1 MELGQLRAL
10 REVQAR
16 GSIAAAAQALHVT
29 PSSVSQQLAA
39 LARKAGTPLTHKMG
53 RRTALTPAGLALARA
68 AVGVEVA
75 LERAETAVAQ
85 FRSDV
90 AAPVHL
96 AAFHS
101 AGLALF
107 GAVERQVMDDG
118 GPPLRFHDQDVAQQD
133 FPALT
138 ADYDLVIAHR
148 LPNSPPWPSSVH
160 VAPLAFEPL
169 DVAVG
174 ATHPLA
180 RHRSLTPAGLRG
192 ERWVSVRAGFP
203 LAGAIETIGTLA
215 GEEAV
220 ITHRINE
227 FFVAASVVE
236 GGGCVALMPR
246 YTVNRALFPR
256 LLLKPLVL
264 TRAGKARAAGQPDA
278 PALGRH
284 IDILAR
290 PEAMERVGV
299 RQVVQAL
306 SSAMEDLVLAVD
318 GARGHDGG

>member
-39 LARKAGTPLTHKMG
+39 LARKAGTPLTHKVG

-75 LERAETAVAQ
+75 IERAESAVAQ
-85 FRSDV
+85 FRADTAV
-90 AAPVHL
+90 PVRL

-107 GAVERQVMDDG
+107 GPLEGQVSDDG

-138 ADYDLVIAHR
+138 AKHDLVIAHR
-148 LPNSPPWPSSVH
+148 LPNSPPWPSTVH
-160 VAPLAFEPL
+160 VTSLTFEPL

-174 ATHPLA
+174 ANHRLA
-180 RHRSLTPAGLRG
+180 RRRSLSPADLRG
-192 ERWVSVRAGFP
+192 EEWVSVRRGFP
-203 LAGAIETIGTLA
+203 LEGAIEMIGTLA
-215 GEEAV
+215 GEEA
-220 ITHRINE
+220 IIAHRINE

-236 GGGCVALMPR
+236 AGRCVALMPR
-246 YTVNRALFPR
+246 YTVNRAYFPK
-256 LLLKPLVL
+256 LVLKPLMVGSGPVKLGASRRPGVL
-264 TRAGKARAAGQPDA
+264 P
-278 PALGRH
+278 LGRH

-290 PEAMERVGV
+290 PEAMERAGV
-299 RQVVQAL
+299 RQVVAAV
-306 SSAMEDLVLAVD
+306 SHIMTELVRDAD
-318 GARGHDGG
+318 DSRR